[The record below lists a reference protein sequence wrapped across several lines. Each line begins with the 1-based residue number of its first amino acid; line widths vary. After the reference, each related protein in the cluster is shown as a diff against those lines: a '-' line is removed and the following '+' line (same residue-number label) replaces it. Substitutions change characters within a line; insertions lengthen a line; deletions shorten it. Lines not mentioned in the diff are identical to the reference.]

1 MPASLPAYP
10 FIAAAI
16 DIGGTKIAGAL
27 VTFTAFD
34 EAPQVTNAFSI
45 PCAPERGGGAVLA
58 TVIDVAERLIASAA
72 QASVPLIGIGVDAAG
87 IVDPETGSIAYANE
101 IMPGW
106 TGQPVRERLVAATG
120 LPVAVMGDVHAHA
133 LGEARWGAA
142 RDAESCLLVGVG
154 TGLGGA
160 YVLKGSVVRGFH
172 GAAGHL
178 GHTLHHAAAG
188 IRCSCGA
195 SSHVESV
202 TSGTAIS
209 ARYQGR
215 SVGEALDPSFMGDE
229 VARRAVAGEER
240 ARNVLEFCGEA
251 LGEAIGSW
259 CNALDPACVVLSGS
273 VVNAGPV
280 WRTAVERGISAQ
292 TLAPLAD
299 IPLIDGALGGAAPLI
314 GAAENLVDALAGTR
328 P

>member
-1 MPASLPAYP
+1 MPAPLPAYP
-10 FIAAAI
+10 FTVAAI

-27 VTFTAFD
+27 VTFSASD
-34 EAPQVTNAFSI
+34 EAPQVTNAFSL
-45 PCAPERGGGAVLA
+45 PCAPERGGDAVLGSVVDA
-58 TVIDVAERLIASAA
+58 AERLIALAAKASA
-72 QASVPLIGIGVDAAG
+72 PLIGIGVDAAG

-106 TGQPVRERLVAATG
+106 TGQPVRARLAAATG

-160 YVLKGSVVRGFH
+160 YVLEGNVVRGFR

-188 IRCSCGA
+188 VRCSCGA
-195 SSHVESV
+195 SAHAESV

-209 ARYQGR
+209 ARYQER
-215 SVGEALDPSFMGDE
+215 SVGETLDPSLMGDE
-229 VARRAVAGEER
+229 VARRAAAGEER

-259 CNALDPACVVLSGS
+259 CNVLDPTCVVLSGS
-273 VVNAGPV
+273 VANAGPV
-280 WRTAVERGISAQ
+280 WRAAVERGIAAQ
-292 TLAPLAD
+292 ALAPLAD
-299 IPLIDGALGGAAPLI
+299 IPLVDGALKGSAPLV
-314 GAAENLVDALAGTR
+314 GAAENLLDALAGAR